1 VYGHDWRAVPPIAW
15 LDLMAEREIA
25 SGLPA
30 APPPSVKPA
39 LVVLSEPE
47 FAEAIRNLLHDFRA
61 AHPDSLRYNPLLWSR
76 LVTEQVGP
84 HAEESKRITALLA
97 IVKEAAEKLQA
108 SPRQRKFYQALHHTY
123 FHPAPTQEQ
132 AAELLDLPFSTF
144 RRHLK
149 TGVTQLTEL
158 LWQREIGGQEK

>member
-1 VYGHDWRAVPPIAW
+1 
-15 LDLMAEREIA
+15 LLAEREIA
-25 SGLPA
+25 TSLPSI
-30 APPPSVKPA
+30 PPPPLKPS

-47 FAEAIRNLLHDFRA
+47 FVGAVRNLLRDFRDT
-61 AHPDSLRYNPLLWSR
+61 HSDSLRYNPLLWSR
-76 LVTEQVGP
+76 LVTEQIGP
-84 HAEESKRITALLA
+84 NAEESKRIAALQTV
-97 IVKEAAEKLQA
+97 IKEAAEKLQA

-149 TGVTQLTEL
+149 TGVTQLTEI
-158 LWQREIGGQEK
+158 LWRQEIGGLER